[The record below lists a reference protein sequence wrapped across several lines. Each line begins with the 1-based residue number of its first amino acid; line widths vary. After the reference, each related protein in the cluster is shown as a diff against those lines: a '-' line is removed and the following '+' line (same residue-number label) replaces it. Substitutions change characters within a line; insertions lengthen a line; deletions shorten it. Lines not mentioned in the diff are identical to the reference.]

1 VPTSVP
7 ITADVFAAKPGKI
20 ADVQRKERDVMPK
33 IQTLFLA
40 LLGFVAFAFQSP
52 SDARASTLLPG
63 SSHQFEDHSGDSGDN
78 HSNQTLDG
86 IDLSFGSFANTNLR
100 NSILIAG
107 VFVQTDF
114 SGANLSN
121 VNLQNANLTDA
132 TFSPGT
138 NLNNSDLTG
147 ANLIG
152 IDLTGVN
159 VRNAILIGAIY
170 DSSTVLPFAFDP
182 VARGMVPIPETSPL
196 LMMMLGLMTLSAWPA
211 SR

>member
-7 ITADVFAAKPGKI
+7 ITADVFAAKPGEI

-52 SDARASTLLPG
+52 SDARASTLLPAG
-63 SSHQFEDHSGDSGDN
+63 SSHQFEDHSGEN
-78 HSNQTLDG
+78 HSSDLVLDG
-86 IDLSFGSFANTNLR
+86 IDLSFGSFANTNLQKL
-100 NSILIAG
+100 SLIAG

-114 SGANLSN
+114 SGANLSKA
-121 VNLQNANLTDA
+121 NLQNADLTDA
-132 TFSPGT
+132 IFSPGT
-138 NLNNSDLTG
+138 NLNNSNLTG

-159 VRNAILIGAIY
+159 VNKTIFIGAIY
-170 DSSTVLPFAFDP
+170 DSSTVLPFDP
-182 VARGMVPIPETSPL
+182 VAREMVPVPEKSPL
-196 LMMMLGLMTLSAWPA
+196 LMMMLGMLTLSAWPA